1 MHIFLSLQGSHKSTS
16 LIAAV
21 LEPSLYSAAATTV
34 SAFIVKQS
42 KPEGYGTS
50 WYSLKHKHPQMKKC
64 NLAIKQHAPPFN
76 LSQQSSYLN
85 AYKTTVQFILSW
97 FSLRYVIIWKA
108 QEENFTLSTQL
119 KKKKYDQSLL
129 QNIRLMAFRKDPVLF
144 FFQVFLNLWVWL
156 AKVKVSAIWGNAVWP
171 VFKPKMT
178 SYKAGF
184 CRAMRSQSKDGSG
197 GFSSSPL
204 CFVACGFCA
213 EH

>member
-1 MHIFLSLQGSHKSTS
+1 M
-16 LIAAV
+16 
-21 LEPSLYSAAATTV
+21 

-42 KPEGYGTS
+42 KPEGYGTN

-76 LSQQSSYLN
+76 LSQQNSYLD

-97 FSLRYVIIWKA
+97 FSLRSVIIWKA
-108 QEENFTLSTQL
+108 QEQNFTLSTQL
-119 KKKKYDQSLL
+119 KKNYQSLL

-184 CRAMRSQSKDGSG
+184 CRAMRSQSKDGSW

>member
-1 MHIFLSLQGSHKSTS
+1 MQSCHQAACAPIQSVTTELILECLQDNGPIYTK
-16 LIAAV
+16 LVFVKIRDN
-21 LEPSLYSAAATTV
+21 LEGPRRELYPIYTV
-34 SAFIVKQS
+34 
-42 KPEGYGTS
+42 
-50 WYSLKHKHPQMKKC
+50 
-64 NLAIKQHAPPFN
+64 
-76 LSQQSSYLN
+76 
-85 AYKTTVQFILSW
+85 
-97 FSLRYVIIWKA
+97 
-108 QEENFTLSTQL
+108 